1 MSTPRPTLKPGS
13 QNGDVLVL
21 QEALSRAGFT
31 APRTGIYDSDT
42 GQAVIAFQAARG
54 LATDGIVG
62 PITWSTLAIPSIAT
76 PPPQFVDFA
85 CGSFRM
91 PLATVLQMCP
101 STPRANIIANL
112 PKVLVELAKRGLDSP
127 AMVEMAIA
135 TIYVETGSFVPLSEF
150 NSRFNTSP
158 GGKPFDLYDYR
169 KDLGNQ
175 GPPDGERFRG
185 RGFIQLTGREN
196 YRRYGTALGVDLLAK
211 PERANEP
218 DIAAGVLAEYLKARE
233 TRIMAALESGDLVAA
248 RKLVNGGT
256 HGLEKFK
263 SSLLASRRPD
273 DLKAV
278 A

>member
-1 MSTPRPTLKPGS
+1 MSTRQTLKPGS
-13 QNGDVLVL
+13 QNGDVLVI
-21 QEALSRAGFT
+21 QEALTRAGFA

-42 GQAVIAFQAARG
+42 GNAVIKFQTARG
-54 LATDGIVG
+54 LTPDGIVG
-62 PITWSTLAIPSIAT
+62 PVTWSALTVTA
-76 PPPQFVDFA
+76 PPQFVDFA
-85 CGSFRM
+85 CGTYRL
-91 PLATVLQMCP
+91 PLASVLQMCP
-101 STPRANIIANL
+101 GTPRANIMANL
-112 PKVLVELAKRGLDSP
+112 PKVLIELAKRGLDNS

-196 YRRYGTALGVDLLAK
+196 YRRYGAALGFDLLSK

-233 TRIMAALESGDLVAA
+233 TRIMAALEGGDFAAA

-263 SSLLASRRPD
+263 NCLVACRKVETTEGGSE
-273 DLKAV
+273 KAV